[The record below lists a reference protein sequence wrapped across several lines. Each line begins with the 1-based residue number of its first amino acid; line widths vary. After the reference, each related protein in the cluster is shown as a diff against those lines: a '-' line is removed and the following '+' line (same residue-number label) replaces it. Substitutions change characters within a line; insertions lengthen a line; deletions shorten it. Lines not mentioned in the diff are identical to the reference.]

1 MDPFKWRFLASHFGN
16 WLHWS
21 NLQCEATNQTLF
33 AKCSQPLWRLAAHG
47 QPWRLGRPS
56 LERCLPHAPMEDTE
70 EGTENLQIVLPA
82 GASRRAPA
90 SVRTFAEGPAASPA
104 QDSPPLPRRPPPP
117 LPKRRTQRTQRRAR
131 RAFRSF
137 QDDCA
142 GPVLATSPLA
152 LPVPRG
158 GRLPGGL
165 WYPRPYYAQPPRKT
179 FYLPSGRLY
188 NRPNN
193 HPFPLLFL
201 AGGCTNAC
209 FRQTIYLFFFLKHA
223 YVRPP
228 ARNRRGKG
236 WLLGRL

>member
-1 MDPFKWRFLASHFGN
+1 MPNLAFLGILRLWTLSSGDSWPAIWQLVGVVKPAMQGDQPN
-16 WLHWS
+16 PVCKVWP
-21 NLQCEATNQTLF
+21 ATLATDCTWTTLTIG
-33 AKCSQPLWRLAAHG
+33 AAT
-47 QPWRLGRPS
+47 LGTMPS
-56 LERCLPHAPMEDTE
+56 P
-70 EGTENLQIVLPA
+70 
-82 GASRRAPA
+82 
-90 SVRTFAEGPAASPA
+90 RTY
-104 QDSPPLPRRPPPP
+104 
-117 LPKRRTQRTQRRAR
+117 RTQRGAR

-165 WYPRPYYAQPPRKT
+165 WYPRPYYAQPPRNT

-201 AGGCTNAC
+201 PGGCTYAC
-209 FRQTIYLFFFLKHA
+209 FKEKNI
-223 YVRPP
+223 
-228 ARNRRGKG
+228 
-236 WLLGRL
+236 